1 MSKQFASLYIKG
13 RRVPPPSNP
22 KPTMSQVRFLMIG
35 GFLGAGKT
43 TAVARLARH
52 YISQGL
58 QVGLVTNDQ
67 AYDLVDTE
75 SLRGQGFRV
84 GEVPGACFCCKFN
97 ELLET
102 LAQLADDQQPDI
114 LISEPVG
121 SCTDLVATVIEPL
134 QQLHGDRYEIAPLT
148 VFFKPEHGQKILAAG
163 KTGFSPKA
171 AYIFLK
177 QLEEAEVIVINKI
190 DKLQSHEVDNLAEAV
205 RIRFP
210 NKVILAASAKE
221 GEGFSEV
228 IQAID
233 GPRPSLTHRLEIDY
247 DQYAEGEAELGWVNC
262 RAELTSHGHPYQLDA
277 VVLALADRLAE
288 ALFEATFEPAHLK
301 VLGQTAGTTS
311 IANLVSSNLPAE
323 LSVTT
328 GATAITAD
336 FLINARVAGDPE
348 QLAAMV
354 RHQVQQL
361 ATDFK
366 LSATLGHMQQF
377 RPARPEP
384 THRIKADGQ
393 LAS

>member
-1 MSKQFASLYIKG
+1 
-13 RRVPPPSNP
+13 
-22 KPTMSQVRFLMIG
+22 MSQVRFIMIG

-43 TAVARLARH
+43 TALARLARH
-52 YISQGL
+52 YVAQGL

-67 AYDLVDTE
+67 AYDLVDTA
-75 SLRGQGFRV
+75 SLRRQGFRV

-102 LAQLADDQQPDI
+102 LTQLADDQQPDV

-134 QQLHGDRYEIAPLT
+134 QQLYSDRYEIAPLT
-148 VFFKPEHGQKILAAG
+148 VFFKPEHGQKILTAG

-190 DKLQSHEVDNLAEAV
+190 DKLQAHEVDSLTEAV
-205 RIRFP
+205 RSRFP
-210 NKVILAASAKE
+210 GKAILAASAKE

-228 IQAID
+228 IQAIEAL
-233 GPRPSLTHRLEIDY
+233 RPTLTHRLEIDY
-247 DQYAEGEAELGWVNC
+247 DKYAEGEAELGWLNC
-262 RAELTSHGHPYQLDA
+262 RVELAGQDHPYQLDG
-277 VVLALADRLAE
+277 VVLALVDRLAE
-288 ALFEATFEPAHLK
+288 ALCEANYEPAHLK
-301 VLGQTAGTTS
+301 VLGQTPETTS
-311 IANLVSSNLPAE
+311 IANLVSSTLPAE

-328 GATAITAD
+328 GATVMTAD

-348 QLAAMV
+348 QLANMV
-354 RHQVQQL
+354 CHEVQQL
-361 ATDFK
+361 AGLFE
-366 LSATLGHMQQF
+366 LSATIGHMQQF
-377 RPARPEP
+377 RPERPEP
-384 THRIKADGQ
+384 THRVTTNGQ